1 MSCIAD
7 TYNRYSIKISRGKGI
22 YLWDDR
28 GNQYIDTFMGIGV
41 LIFGHNHEKIIDA
54 MKRKMEKYVHLSNFF
69 LDEDA
74 EFIAE
79 RLVKETKR
87 DGRVFFTNSGAEST
101 ECALKIIRKVRK
113 SGKIVSFDRNFHGRT
128 MKALSV
134 TGFPNI
140 RNQFVNDP
148 DVVFLPYDNDTV
160 TKFFEKE
167 SDIAAVFIEV
177 VHGSGGLDV
186 IPNDILN
193 IVSQYKKERRFMLV
207 ADEVQ
212 SGLGRTGKFYAYQHF
227 EIEPDI
233 ITLAKGIGGGLPLGA
248 CVMLGEFANVLNKGE
263 HGSTFAPNPVALA
276 GGRAVLEMIDEKLL
290 AHVEKMGDLF
300 EEKFKSL
307 GHANSV
313 NGMGLMRGVSLI
325 ENNVLKAEI
334 FLEHGLLVNILGNG
348 TIRFLLP
355 LNINE
360 KELEEIT
367 LRFKKALS
375 QLQLQ

>member
-1 MSCIAD
+1 
-7 TYNRYSIKISRGKGI
+7 
-22 YLWDDR
+22 
-28 GNQYIDTFMGIGV
+28 
-41 LIFGHNHEKIIDA
+41 
-54 MKRKMEKYVHLSNFF
+54 F

-79 RLVKETKR
+79 RLVKETKK

-113 SGKIVSFDRNFHGRT
+113 SGKIVSFDKNFHGRT

-140 RNQFVNDP
+140 REQFVNDQ

-160 TKFFEKE
+160 TNFFERE
-167 SDIAAVFIEV
+167 SDIAAVFVEV
-177 VHGSGGLDV
+177 IHGSGGLDV

-193 IVSQYKKERRFMLV
+193 IISRYKKEKGFILV
-207 ADEVQ
+207 VDEVQ

-227 EIEPDI
+227 DVEPDI
-233 ITLAKGIGGGLPLGA
+233 VTLAKGIGGGVPLGA
-248 CVMLGEFANVLNKGE
+248 CIMLGEYADVLNKGE

-290 AHVEKMGDLF
+290 AHVEKMGELF

-307 GHANSV
+307 SFVSSV
-313 NGMGLMRGVSLI
+313 KGMGLMRGISLAK
-325 ENNVLKAEI
+325 NNVLKAEV

-360 KELEEIT
+360 EEIEEVS
-367 LRFKKALS
+367 LKFKKALS
-375 QLQLQ
+375 QLQ